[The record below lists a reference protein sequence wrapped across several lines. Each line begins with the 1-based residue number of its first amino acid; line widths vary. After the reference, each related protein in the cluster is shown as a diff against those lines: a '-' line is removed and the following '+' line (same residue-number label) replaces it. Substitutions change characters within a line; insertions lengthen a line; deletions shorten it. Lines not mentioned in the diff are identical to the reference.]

1 MALEDRKQE
10 ISQGKIVEKP
20 GQKTVSPQKE
30 EKKDTSILEGKPDM
44 ASGDFMYKLRNQ
56 NLYSKTNLTEERR
69 AEIGK
74 RVFGSYGSRIEKG
87 EIEKAKRKLNLG
99 KMDLLAKAERKTA
112 SKLKGA
118 LENFYLSE
126 IEFIQGKA
134 YKTLTDAILI
144 DDFKNLRK
152 DLQKLQIA
160 HKISELFDNL
170 IKGEEPDPQ
179 IWQLLTET
187 FNTLNTHN
195 LKPKIYSLIY

>member
-87 EIEKAKRKLNLG
+87 EIEKAKRELNLG
-99 KMDLLAKAERKTA
+99 QYGKFKDFSREEKKDAER
-112 SKLKGA
+112 
-118 LENFYLSE
+118 
-126 IEFIQGKA
+126 
-134 YKTLTDAILI
+134 
-144 DDFKNLRK
+144 
-152 DLQKLQIA
+152 
-160 HKISELFDNL
+160 L
-170 IKGEEPDPQ
+170 IKGLERFRE
-179 IWQLLTET
+179 
-187 FNTLNTHN
+187 
-195 LKPKIYSLIY
+195 